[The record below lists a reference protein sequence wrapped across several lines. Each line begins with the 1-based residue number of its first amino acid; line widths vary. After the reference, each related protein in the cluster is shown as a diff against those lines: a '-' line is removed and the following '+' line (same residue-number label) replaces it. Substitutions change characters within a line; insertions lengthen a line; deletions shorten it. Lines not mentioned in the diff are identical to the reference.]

1 MLNLKDKY
9 RELIASGGALIAMNF
24 YNLETLRGILS
35 AAKTS
40 NAAVILQ
47 ASTGT
52 LNYIGDA
59 NATAKIAKALVESF
73 GVQAWLHLDHATSL
87 ETVKSALDAGF
98 DSVMYDGSALSY
110 EENLEATKEAVAM
123 ASWKNVPVEAE
134 LGFVPKLG
142 EEQKNDDSGF
152 TSPAQAKKFAEETGI
167 NALAVAIGTAHGF
180 YKEKPQLD
188 FERLRAI
195 RKILPNTALVLHGS
209 SGLPDADVR
218 KAIKFGINKVNVAT
232 ELKDA
237 FMRELK
243 NVLQNSDEI
252 DIRKVFPKATE
263 KVTELA
269 EKKIGLAQ

>member
-9 RELIASGGALIAMNF
+9 RELISSGGALVAMNF

-35 AAKTS
+35 AAKKS
-40 NAAVILQ
+40 NAAIILQ
-47 ASTGT
+47 ASPGT

-98 DSVMYDGSALSY
+98 DSVMYDGSALPY

-142 EEQKNDDSGF
+142 EEQKDDGSGF

-167 NALAVAIGTAHGF
+167 DALAVAIGTAHGF
-180 YKEKPQLD
+180 YREKPQLD

-195 RKILPNTALVLHGS
+195 REILPNTALVLHGS

-218 KAIKFGINKVNVAT
+218 KAIEFGINKVNVAT

-243 NVLQNSDEI
+243 SVLQNSDEI

-263 KVTELA
+263 KVTVLA